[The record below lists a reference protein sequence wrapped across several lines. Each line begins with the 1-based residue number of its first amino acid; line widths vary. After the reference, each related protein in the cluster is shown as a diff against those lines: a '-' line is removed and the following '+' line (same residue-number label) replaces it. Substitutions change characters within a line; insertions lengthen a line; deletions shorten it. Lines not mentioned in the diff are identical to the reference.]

1 MQQQA
6 EFLQR
11 LCLAITFARQTSDPT
26 ATAAVEA
33 VRATDEVLQKS
44 RRALRFVG
52 GAATGRGEQSDGED
66 DDGAAPRPAEKDEL
80 GDEPDP
86 LLDLKQL
93 PPLRCEMAPSVIHI
107 LGAIFDSDSTVVAK
121 RRLSR
126 SDDSSMRV
134 CVAPFL
140 LLRFEILEEG
150 AMRPDVH
157 DGTSESGGENRYML
171 YASAPIRKSVYL
183 AVQVSCGSLD
193 DKALSS
199 QGTIS
204 IKKPDGRDAIEVGHW
219 ECTVSSAGDDAAS
232 KADDGEAAKAEAKPP
247 FLKSAFP
254 HLPASDAPLPRGD
267 GPDAKDWHWLEL
279 PADTISAAGCY
290 VVEFSL
296 STGDDKLKISGV
308 AAMASDEYLV
318 EFKSRTWS
326 EALSE
331 DERRR
336 HMCQA
341 RLRPKQ
347 SSAAAAASSSS
358 ADHRKPP
365 PKRLSGARDGGGGGG
380 ATERRRLRYLN
391 FNAEDDEVDVA
402 LDASGAVTKLT
413 LGGEAVPFKRIFI
426 LPKVSADG
434 RVASKDPSPLL
445 REEGTNERPATV
457 CVSSSSSPRRR
468 TSARRSTCGS
478 TRPSR
483 STARCG

>member
-1 MQQQA
+1 MP
-6 EFLQR
+6 
-11 LCLAITFARQTSDPT
+11 LCCCLLEVCCGRESDET
-26 ATAAVEA
+26 
-33 VRATDEVLQKS
+33 
-44 RRALRFVG
+44 
-52 GAATGRGEQSDGED
+52 
-66 DDGAAPRPAEKDEL
+66 
-80 GDEPDP
+80 
-86 LLDLKQL
+86 
-93 PPLRCEMAPSVIHI
+93 I
-107 LGAIFDSDSTVVAK
+107 
-121 RRLSR
+121 
-126 SDDSSMRV
+126 
-134 CVAPFL
+134 
-140 LLRFEILEEG
+140 
-150 AMRPDVH
+150 
-157 DGTSESGGENRYML
+157 N
-171 YASAPIRKSVYL
+171 
-183 AVQVSCGSLD
+183 
-193 DKALSS
+193 S

-204 IKKPDGRDAIEVGHW
+204 LKKPDGCDAIEVGHW
-219 ECTVSSAGDDAAS
+219 ECAVVADPTGDDDNNAPK
-232 KADDGEAAKAEAKPP
+232 KADDNNNNASSSSSSSRGVGRGKKGPSGGKGGGDADSSAKAEAKPP

-326 EALSE
+326 EELSE

-457 CVSSSSSPRRR
+457 CISSSSSPRRR